1 MNCTPPPEG
10 FFCEVG
16 NYTIPISL
24 VCDGT
29 PQCIDHA
36 DEKDCAGL
44 CEPFIYMSGS
54 CIFIDDVVKVTWDD
68 AQELCTRIGSSLIKI
83 DDIQLW
89 SDVVSYV
96 YQNTSASSK
105 EFWFGAKSS
114 GPSASGNWSWTDG
127 SPVMSGPPLWYPG
140 EPNSVYLNQCALT
153 KDPMMMLGDYSCTSY
168 QHYMCQHEPSKTL
181 TAEQLKKFHEHTN
194 NYYH

>member
-29 PQCIDHA
+29 PQCIDHT
-36 DEKDCAGL
+36 DEEDCAGL

-54 CIFIDDVVKVTWDD
+54 CVFIDYLTKATWDN
-68 AQELCTRIGSSLIKI
+68 AQEYCEMIGSSLIKI

-89 SDVVSYV
+89 SDVISYV
-96 YQNTSASSK
+96 YQNTSVSRK
-105 EFWFGAKSS
+105 EFWFGAKRPSS
-114 GPSASGNWSWTDG
+114 TGNWSWTDG

-140 EPNSVYLNQCALT
+140 RPTGTSNYDCT
-153 KDPMMMLGDYSCTSY
+153 YTIDPTMNLINYPCNYDK
-168 QHYMCQHEPSKTL
+168 HFICQHEPSKTL
-181 TAEQLKKFHEHTN
+181 TAEQIKKFHEHTN
-194 NYYH
+194 YY